1 MARIDVSTL
10 VHAPRERVFD
20 LARSIDVHQDSTQGT
35 QERAVAGVLHGLIEL
50 DEQVTWEAR
59 HFGIRQR
66 LTATISAFDRPRH
79 FQDRMLA
86 GAFKSL
92 QHDHDF
98 AEHEQGTLMR
108 DRLEFRSPFGVLGRI
123 ADKLVLTAYM
133 RRFLLRRNAVIK
145 QIAETDAWRRYL
157 EASE

>member
-1 MARIDVSTL
+1 MPRIDVSTL
-10 VHAPRERVFD
+10 IHAPRERVFD

-35 QERAVAGVLHGLIEL
+35 HERAVAGVLHGLIGL

-59 HFGIRQR
+59 HFGRRQR
-66 LTATISAFDRPRH
+66 LTVTISAFDRPRH

-86 GAFKSL
+86 GAFKSML
-92 QHDHDF
+92 HDHNF

-108 DRLEFRSPFGVLGRI
+108 DRFEFRSPFGILGLV

-145 QIAETDAWRRYL
+145 RIAESEEWRRYL
-157 EASE
+157 DASE